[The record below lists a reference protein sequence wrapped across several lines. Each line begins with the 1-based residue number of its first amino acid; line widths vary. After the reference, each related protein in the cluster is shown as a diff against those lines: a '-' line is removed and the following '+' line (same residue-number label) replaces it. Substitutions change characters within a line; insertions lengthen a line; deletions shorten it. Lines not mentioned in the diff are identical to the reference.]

1 MLGLYTPLLI
11 LQGICL
17 YHAYRTRAEQRW
29 YWVIIFIPIV
39 GCALYIFHNISGRN
53 VQALTRTLQ
62 QVVNSNYRVEHLEK
76 QLRFVD
82 NVANKVNLADAY
94 MASNR
99 FAEALALYQ
108 QCLNDMF
115 MTDDPALQMKAL
127 QAAYGSHDM
136 ELAIRYGTALE
147 NEKSFRN
154 AEARI
159 AYAWAF
165 HRTGQT
171 AKALT
176 IFKDLDKSFTNYPHR
191 VAYAKLLE
199 EINDTE
205 SLRTLVSELLDEFG
219 HMKGPERRYHQSV
232 IYTVKE
238 MARRPAVVPSK

>member
-29 YWVIIFIPIV
+29 YWAIIFIPVV
-39 GCALYIFHNISGRN
+39 GCILYIFYNIISGRN
-53 VQALTRTLQ
+53 VQAVTRTIQ
-62 QVVNSNYRVEHLEK
+62 QAVNSNYRIEHLEK

-82 NVANKVNLADAY
+82 NVANKINLADAY
-94 MASNR
+94 MAADR
-99 FAEALALYQ
+99 CAEALTLYQ

-115 MTDDPALQMKAL
+115 MADDPALQMKAL
-127 QAAYGSHDM
+127 QAAYGSGNM
-136 ELAIRYGTALE
+136 ELAIRYGGALE

-199 EINDTE
+199 ELNDAE
-205 SLRTLVSELLDEFG
+205 SLRTLVGELLDEFS
-219 HMKGPERRYHQSV
+219 HMKGPERRYHQAV
-232 IYTVKE
+232 IYRVKE
-238 MARRPAVVPSK
+238 MARRPAQV